1 MKNDNLLPSIF
12 QPKILP
18 VVGFILQ
25 KDVYTTNLL
34 YANDQFSTK
43 ALRKTLP
50 FRSGSGKKLN
60 NPSSSITILR
70 QNGNISENS
79 LDEDIFYMRNTFKPK
94 KLHNMQLKFPLP
106 KIKPVP
112 LTNSILREDICKKDI
127 KIKYMDDDLN
137 ITSKF
142 GKKIIYNL
150 KENNNIYETTFQ
162 KKNKI
167 KFPLRNTID
176 ESKKNYN
183 TSYKPKIRKYG
194 TEFKLNKLP
203 VNRFNKFRFK
213 KNKSIKNILPVRQA
227 ISQINSEL
235 KLIDLEDKERKK
247 QFFKNEFFATQLNT
261 NSNNNNNDN
270 ESSNNKNKTFY
281 ENIDIH

>member
-18 VVGFILQ
+18 IVGFILQ

-43 ALRKTLP
+43 SLRKTLP
-50 FRSGSGKKLN
+50 FRSGSGRKPN
-60 NPSSSITILR
+60 NPSSSLTILR
-70 QNGNISENS
+70 QNGFISDNS

-94 KLHNMQLKFPLP
+94 KLHNKQLKFPLP
-106 KIKPVP
+106 KIKPIP
-112 LTNSILREDICKKDI
+112 LTNSILREDICKQDI
-127 KIKYMDDDLN
+127 RIKYMEDDLN

-142 GKKIIYNL
+142 GKKIVYNL
-150 KENNNIYETTFQ
+150 KENNNMYETSFQ
-162 KKNKI
+162 KKSKFH
-167 KFPLRNTID
+167 FPLRNTIG
-176 ESKKNYN
+176 EGKKKYN
-183 TSYKPKIRKYG
+183 TSYKPKIRKYASD
-194 TEFKLNKLP
+194 FKLNKLP
-203 VNRFNKFRFK
+203 INRFNKFRFK

-235 KLIDLEDKERKK
+235 KLIDLEDKERKR

-261 NSNNNNNDN
+261 HSNNDN